1 MKAIRVLLRVG
12 LVASV
17 VLNFL
22 LWRDLARQRAE
33 SEALRASAAEVESL
47 RAENEAIHKT
57 RTTPSPGAD
66 EEKRELA
73 RLRNEVAQLRKQA
86 KEADV
91 QRTRMAAEAAALST
105 QLAEARQ
112 RGQAG
117 TKVLTPEE
125 MQAAELAKLTPEQV
139 TALKTEA
146 NATRCVSNMKQIA
159 LALRIWANDHNNTF
173 PPDLFSAKNE
183 LNTPKI
189 LFCPD
194 APGGIQA
201 TDWTQL
207 NPATISYQ
215 FLNPNGNES
224 DPQKPLTVCPIH
236 GHMGLSDG
244 SVHRK

>member
-1 MKAIRVLLRVG
+1 MKLIRVLLSVG

-17 VLNFL
+17 VLNLL

-33 SEALRASAAEVESL
+33 SEALRASAAEVEAL
-47 RAENEAIHKT
+47 RAENEAINKT
-57 RTTPSPGAD
+57 RTTQSTGAE

-86 KEADV
+86 KETDT
-91 QRTRMAAEAAALST
+91 QRARMAAETAALST

-117 TKVLTPEE
+117 VKALTQEE
-125 MQAAELAKLTPEQV
+125 MEAAELAKLTPEQV
-139 TALKTEA
+139 TALKAEA
-146 NATRCVSNMKQIA
+146 NATRCVSNMKQIG
-159 LALRIWANDHNNTF
+159 LAMRIWANDHNNTF
-173 PPDLFSAKNE
+173 PPDLVSAKNE
-183 LNTPKI
+183 LSTPKI

-194 APGGIQA
+194 APGGVQA
-201 TDWTQL
+201 KDWNQL

-224 DPQKPLTVCPIH
+224 DPQKPLMVCPIH